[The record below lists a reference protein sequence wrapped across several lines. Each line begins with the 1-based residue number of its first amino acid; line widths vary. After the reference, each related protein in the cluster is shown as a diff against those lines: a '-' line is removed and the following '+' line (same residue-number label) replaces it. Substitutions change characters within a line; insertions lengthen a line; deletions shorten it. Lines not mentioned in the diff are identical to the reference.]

1 MLFDAFTVEE
11 NTLFEKI
18 CKVRKY
24 QSGQEIV
31 SEGDEG
37 GSLLLIRKGRAEVRK
52 TLDSSN
58 YKCLKELDP
67 GDFFGEM
74 SFLNQISRSASVIA
88 LEDCEILEVMKTDF
102 DVLAQ
107 SNLDIGLKIYR
118 SIAQELALRLKRNN
132 EDLKKAVLLAIEGTD
147 LL

>member
-1 MLFDAFTVEE
+1 MLFDAFTAEE
-11 NTLFEKI
+11 TALFAET
-18 CKVRKY
+18 CKVREY

-31 SEGDEG
+31 SEGDKG

-52 TLDSSN
+52 RLDSSN
-58 YKCLKELDP
+58 YKCLKELDA

-74 SFLNQISRSASVIA
+74 SFLNQTPRSASVIA
-88 LEDCEILEVMKTDF
+88 LEDCEILEVMKADF

-107 SNLDIGLKIYR
+107 SNPDIGLKVYR

-132 EDLKKAVLLAIEGTD
+132 EDLKKAVLLAIDGTD